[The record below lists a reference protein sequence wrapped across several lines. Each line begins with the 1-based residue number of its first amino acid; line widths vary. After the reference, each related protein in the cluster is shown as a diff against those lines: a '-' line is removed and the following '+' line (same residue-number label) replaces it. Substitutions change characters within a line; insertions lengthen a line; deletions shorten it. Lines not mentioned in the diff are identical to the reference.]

1 MKQMTHTDQVDYERA
16 LALLRQALGNSQ
28 AEFRDGQWQ
37 AIEQLVNDRARLL
50 VVERTGWGKSLVYF
64 LATRLLRDR
73 GAGPTILVSPL
84 LALMRNQLQAADR
97 LGLRAATINSSNTA
111 EWAAVRDELRA
122 GTVDL
127 LLISPERL
135 ANDEFRERDL
145 LPIASRVGLFVVD
158 EAHCISDW
166 GHDFRPDYR
175 RIVRVLQALPPGVPA
190 LAVTATA
197 NNRVVDDVVAQL
209 GNLSVIRGPLARA
222 SLGLQN
228 IELPTQSA
236 RMAWLA
242 EQLPQ
247 LPGSGIVYTLTVR
260 DADRVAGWL
269 QEQGIDAQA
278 YYGDVDNDRRQQ
290 LEQDLLNN
298 RIKALIATPALG
310 MGFDKPDLGFVVH
323 FQRPGS
329 AVHYYQQVGRAGRA
343 IERAYGILL
352 GGREDSEIVDYF
364 IRTAM
369 PPQAHVAEVLAALEA
384 VPDGLSV
391 AQIEARINL
400 GRMQIEKVLKTLA
413 VETPPPIVK
422 QGTRW
427 SRTPLPYEAD
437 DARAE
442 HLLRIRR
449 HEQERMQAYFESD
462 SCLMVFLGRE
472 LDDPDP
478 QPCGR
483 CAPCNGGPLVPTEY
497 SIALANAA
505 TAFLR
510 GTEIQIQP
518 RAQWPGDALAEQ
530 GFRGRIP
537 AELRAETGRALSIWG
552 DAGWGELV
560 KQGRQFDGHFDEQLL
575 GGAVELLERWRPEP
589 APTWVT
595 CVPSPERPDLVPP
608 FAEQLAAE
616 LGLPFVPCVRKI
628 RRTEPQRYM
637 NNSNQQARNLA
648 GAFEVDAEL
657 IEPGPVLLIDDL
669 VDSGWTLTVVS
680 ALLRQAGAEAVLPLV
695 LAQLLGG

>member
-1 MKQMTHTDQVDYERA
+1 MKQMSNTLEVDYERA
-16 LALLRQALGNSQ
+16 LALLRQALGNPQ

-37 AIEQLVNDRARLL
+37 AIERLVNDRARLL
-50 VVERTGWGKSLVYF
+50 VVQRTGWGKSLVYF

-84 LALMRNQLQAADR
+84 LALMRNQLEAADR

-111 EWAAVRDELRA
+111 EWETVRDELRA
-122 GTVDL
+122 GSVDL

-145 LPIASRVGLFVVD
+145 LPIAPRVGLFVVD

-175 RIVRVLQALPPGVPA
+175 RIVRVLQALPPAVPA

-209 GNLSVIRGPLARA
+209 GNLRVIRGPLARA

-228 IELPTQSA
+228 IELPTQAA
-236 RMAWLA
+236 RLAWLA
-242 EQLPQ
+242 EQLPR

-260 DADRVAGWL
+260 DAERVAAWL
-269 QEQGIDAQA
+269 HEQGIDAHA
-278 YYGDVDNDRRQQ
+278 YYGDLENERREQ
-290 LEQDLLNN
+290 LEQDLLAN
-298 RIKALIATPALG
+298 RLKALVATPALG
-310 MGFDKPDLGFVVH
+310 MGFDKPDLGFVIH

-352 GGREDSEIVDYF
+352 GGREDREIVDYF

-384 VPDGLSV
+384 APDGLTV
-391 AQIEARINL
+391 ANIEARINL
-400 GRMQIEKVLKTLA
+400 GRGQIDKVLKTLA
-413 VETPPPIVK
+413 VETPSPIAK

-427 SRTPLPYEAD
+427 SRTSLPYSPD

-442 HLLRIRR
+442 HLLAIRR
-449 HEQERMQAYFESD
+449 REQERMQAYFESD
-462 SCLMVFLGRE
+462 ECLMVFLGRE

-497 SIALANAA
+497 SPALAIRAVE
-505 TAFLR
+505 FLR
-510 GTEIQIQP
+510 QSEIVIQP

-537 AELRAETGRALSIWG
+537 LELRPEIGRALSIWG

-560 KQGRQFDGHFDEQLL
+560 KQGRQHDGYFDEQLV

-595 CVPSPERPDLVPP
+595 CVPSLAQPKLVPS

-616 LGLPFVPCVRKI
+616 LGLPFVACVRKT
-628 RRTEPQRYM
+628 RHTEPQRYM

-648 GAFEVDAEL
+648 GAFEVDASS
-657 IEPGPVLLIDDL
+657 IEPGPVLLVDDL

-680 ALLRQAGAEAVLPLV
+680 ALLRQAGAEAVVPLV
-695 LAQLLGG
+695 LAQMQGS